1 MNPRAPV
8 SDRGAP
14 TVDLMAGVDAGRP
27 SIVQVIPTLRVG
39 GLEKVVVR
47 LAEYFAPRMRQAV
60 VAPAPTGPVSQ
71 LFPAEVTVVAMADQ
85 RRPDRWNAL
94 RMARLFRTLK
104 PDIVHTRNWTCID
117 GIVAARLAGV
127 PIVIHGE
134 HGREAADPEGQNVVR
149 RRIRRLLAPLVTQ
162 FVTVSQDLARWLVNE
177 VRIPARKVC
186 TIYNGVDTCRFSADR
201 RDFAR
206 RALGIPD
213 QSVAF
218 GTVGRLDPVKDHV
231 GLLRALAHITPDPR
245 VLLYIVGDGPCRTEV
260 ESVVRAL
267 GLTQRVRLLGD
278 RPDVPEIL
286 PGLDAFVLPSLGE
299 GMSNTILEAM
309 ATGLPVVATRVGGN
323 PELVVHEVTG
333 LLVEPRSTDSLATAL
348 SRYAED
354 SRLRVA
360 HGQAARHR
368 AVSEFGLRRMLS
380 AYDDLYS
387 RHLAARSRR

>member
-1 MNPRAPV
+1 MNT
-8 SDRGAP
+8 RGGVPMAIP
-14 TVDLMAGVDAGRP
+14 IADVDTGRP

-94 RMARLFRTLK
+94 RMARLFRRLK

-134 HGREAADPEGQNVVR
+134 HGREAADPEGRNVGR

-162 FVTVSQDLARWLVNE
+162 FVTVSEDLARWLVKE

-186 TIYNGVDTCRFSADR
+186 TIYNGVDTRRFSSEG

-213 QSVAF
+213 RSVAI
-218 GTVGRLDPVKDHV
+218 GIVGRLDPVKDHV
-231 GLLRALAHITPDPR
+231 GLLKAFTHMRTDLGTQ
-245 VLLYIVGDGPCRTEV
+245 LYVVGDGPSRPAV
-260 ESVVRAL
+260 EAAVRAL
-267 GLTQRVRLLGD
+267 GLAQRVRLLGA
-278 RPDVPEIL
+278 RHDVAEIL
-286 PGLDAFVLPSLGE
+286 PGFDLFVLPSLGE

-333 LLVEPRSTDSLATAL
+333 LLVEPRSTDSLVAAL

-354 SRLRVA
+354 PGLRTA
-360 HGQAARHR
+360 HGRAARQR
-368 AVSEFGLRRMLS
+368 AEGEFGLRRMLS

>member
-1 MNPRAPV
+1 MNTRSGVPIAIPI
-8 SDRGAP
+8 A
-14 TVDLMAGVDAGRP
+14 DLEAGRP
-27 SIVQVIPTLRVG
+27 SIVQVIPTLRGG

-94 RMARLFRTLK
+94 RMARLFRRLK

-134 HGREAADPEGQNVVR
+134 HGREATDPEGRNVGR

-162 FVTVSQDLARWLVNE
+162 FVTVSEDLARWLVKE

-186 TIYNGVDTCRFSADR
+186 TIYNGVDTRRFSSEG

-213 QSVAF
+213 RSVAI

-231 GLLRALAHITPDPR
+231 GLVRALAHMSADR
-245 VLLYIVGDGPCRTEV
+245 QALLYIVGDGPCRSEV
-260 ESVVRAL
+260 EAAVRSL
-267 GLTQRVRLLGD
+267 GLSQRVRLLGD
-278 RPDVPEIL
+278 RQDVPEIL
-286 PGLDAFVLPSLGE
+286 PGFDIFVLPSLGE

-323 PELVVHEVTG
+323 PELVVHAVTG
-333 LLVEPRSTDSLATAL
+333 LLVEPRSPDSLITAL
-348 SRYAED
+348 SRYVED
-354 SRLRVA
+354 ADLRVA
-360 HGQAARHR
+360 HGRAARHR
-368 AVSEFGLRRMLS
+368 AEAEFGLRRMLS
-380 AYDDLYS
+380 AYDELYS
-387 RHLAARSRR
+387 RHLAVRSSR

>member
-1 MNPRAPV
+1 MNTRSGVPIV
-8 SDRGAP
+8 SPPAA
-14 TVDLMAGVDAGRP
+14 VDTGRP
-27 SIVQVIPTLRVG
+27 SIVHVIPTLRVG

-94 RMARLFRTLK
+94 RMARLFRTLR

-117 GIVAARLAGV
+117 AIVAARLAGV

-134 HGREAADPEGQNVVR
+134 HGREATDPEGRNVGR
-149 RRIRRLLAPLVTQ
+149 RRIRRLLAPMVTE
-162 FVTVSQDLARWLVNE
+162 FVAVSQDLARWLIEE
-177 VRIPARKVC
+177 VRIPARKVR
-186 TIYNGVDTCRFSADR
+186 TIYNGVDTCRFSSDS
-201 RDFAR
+201 RDSAR
-206 RALGIPD
+206 RALGIAD

-231 GLLRALAHITPDPR
+231 GLLRAFAHMSADPR
-245 VLLYIVGDGPCRTEV
+245 ALLYIVGDGPCRSEA
-260 ESVVRAL
+260 EAMVRAL
-267 GLTQRVRLLGD
+267 GLTRRVRLLGD
-278 RPDVPEIL
+278 RQDVPEIL
-286 PGLDAFVLPSLGE
+286 PGIDVFVLPSLGE

-333 LLVEPRSTDSLATAL
+333 LLVEPRSTDSLVTAL
-348 SRYAED
+348 SRYVED
-354 SRLRVA
+354 PGLRAA
-360 HGQAARHR
+360 HGRAARHR
-368 AVSEFGLRRMLS
+368 AESEFGLRRMLS
-380 AYDDLYS
+380 AYDDLYA
-387 RHLAARSRR
+387 RHLAARNRR

>member
-1 MNPRAPV
+1 MNTRSGVPMAIPI
-8 SDRGAP
+8 A
-14 TVDLMAGVDAGRP
+14 DLDTGRP
-27 SIVQVIPTLRVG
+27 SIVQVIPTLRGG

-94 RMARLFRTLK
+94 RMARLFRKLK

-134 HGREAADPEGQNVVR
+134 HGREAADPEGRNVGR

-162 FVTVSQDLARWLVNE
+162 FVTVSEDLARWLVNE

-186 TIYNGVDTCRFSADR
+186 TIYNGVDTRRFSSEG

-213 QSVAF
+213 RSVAI

-231 GLLRALAHITPDPR
+231 GLLRALAHMSADQQA
-245 VLLYIVGDGPCRTEV
+245 LLYIVGDGPCRSQV
-260 ESVVRAL
+260 EAAVRSL
-267 GLTQRVRLLGD
+267 GLSQRVRLLGD
-278 RPDVPEIL
+278 RQDVPEIL
-286 PGLDAFVLPSLGE
+286 PGFDIFVLPSLGE

-333 LLVEPRSTDSLATAL
+333 LLVEPRSPDSLIIAL
-348 SRYAED
+348 SRYVED
-354 SRLRVA
+354 SDLRVA
-360 HGQAARHR
+360 HGRAARHR
-368 AVSEFGLRRMLS
+368 AEAEFGLRRMLS

-387 RHLAARSRR
+387 RHLAGRSRR

>member
-1 MNPRAPV
+1 MNT
-8 SDRGAP
+8 RGGVPMAIP
-14 TVDLMAGVDAGRP
+14 IADVDTGRP

-94 RMARLFRTLK
+94 RMARLFRRLK

-117 GIVAARLAGV
+117 GIIAARLAGV

-134 HGREAADPEGQNVVR
+134 HGREAADPEGRNVGR

-162 FVTVSQDLARWLVNE
+162 FVTVSEDLARWLVKE

-186 TIYNGVDTCRFSADR
+186 TIYNGVDTRRFSSEG

-213 QSVAF
+213 RSVAI
-218 GTVGRLDPVKDHV
+218 GIVGRLDPVKDHV
-231 GLLRALAHITPDPR
+231 GLLKAFTRMRTDLGAQ
-245 VLLYIVGDGPCRTEV
+245 LYVVGDGPSRPAV
-260 ESVVRAL
+260 EAAVRAL
-267 GLTQRVRLLGD
+267 GLAQRVRLLGA
-278 RPDVPEIL
+278 RHDVAEIL
-286 PGLDAFVLPSLGE
+286 PGFDVFVLPSLGE

-333 LLVEPRSTDSLATAL
+333 LLVEPRSTDSLVAAL

-354 SRLRVA
+354 PGLRTA
-360 HGQAARHR
+360 HGRAARQR
-368 AVSEFGLRRMLS
+368 AEGEFGLGRMLS